1 MQGREY
7 LLLCRCHPAQVQVVA
22 RLLTTSLL
30 ELSSTRDMVIGGKSG
45 LC

>member
-1 MQGREY
+1 
-7 LLLCRCHPAQVQVVA
+7 VA